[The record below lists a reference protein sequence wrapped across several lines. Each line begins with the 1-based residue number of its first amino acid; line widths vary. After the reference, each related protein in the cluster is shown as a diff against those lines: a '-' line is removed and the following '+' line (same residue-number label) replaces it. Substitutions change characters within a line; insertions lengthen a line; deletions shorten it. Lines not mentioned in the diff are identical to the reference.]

1 MRVLEVRHI
10 HTFYGLSQVLFGVSF
25 EVAPGEVV
33 ALVGRNGVGKTTT
46 MRSISG
52 LQPPR
57 RGRVR
62 WRGREVAG
70 LPAHRIARMGIGYVP
85 EERRIFADLTVWENL
100 DIARRPAA
108 EGEAWSERQVY
119 ELFPELEEMA
129 PRPGGV
135 LSGGQ
140 QQMLAIGRSLMGNP
154 GLLLLDE
161 PSEGLAPRVV
171 QALGAQVARLKE
183 MGMAILVA
191 EQNIQFVLDLSDRV
205 HILEKGEI
213 RYSGTPDELRED
225 GEVLVKYLAV

>member
-1 MRVLEVRHI
+1 MLEVLDI
-10 HTFYGLSQVLFGVSF
+10 HTSYGLSQVLFGVSLQ
-25 EVAPGEVV
+25 AGPGEVV

-46 MRSISG
+46 LRSIAG

-57 RGRVR
+57 RGEVR
-62 WRGREVAG
+62 WRGRDLAG
-70 LPAHRIARMGIGYVP
+70 LPAHRIARQGIAYVP

-108 EGEAWSERQVY
+108 EGAAWSERQVY

-129 PRPGGV
+129 GRPGGV

-140 QQMLAIGRSLMGNP
+140 QQMLAIARGLMGNP
-154 GLLLLDE
+154 GLLDE

-171 QALGAQVARLKE
+171 AALGEQVARLKE
-183 MGMAILVA
+183 TGLAILVA
-191 EQNIQFVLDLSDRV
+191 EQNLPFVLGLSDRV

-213 RYSGTPDELRED
+213 RHTGTPDELRRN
-225 GEVLVKYLAV
+225 GEVLQRYLAV

>member
-1 MRVLEVRHI
+1 MLEVLDI
-10 HTFYGLSQVLFGVSF
+10 HTSYGLSQVLFGVSLQ
-25 EVAPGEVV
+25 ASPGEVV

-46 MRSISG
+46 LRSIAG

-57 RGRVR
+57 RGQVR
-62 WRGREVAG
+62 WRGRDLAG
-70 LPAHRIARMGIGYVP
+70 LPAHRIARLGIAYVP

-108 EGEAWSERQVY
+108 AGAAWSERQVY

-129 PRPGGV
+129 ERPGGV

-140 QQMLAIGRSLMGNP
+140 QQMLAIARGLMGNP

-171 QALGAQVARLKE
+171 AALAEQVARLKE
-183 MGMAILVA
+183 MGLAILVA
-191 EQNIQFVLDLSDRV
+191 EQNLPFVLGLSDRV

-213 RYSGTPDELRED
+213 RYSGTPEQLRGD
-225 GEVLVKYLAV
+225 GDVLQRYLAV

>member
-1 MRVLEVRHI
+1 MLEVRDI

-46 MRSISG
+46 MRSIAG
-52 LQPPR
+52 IQAPR

-62 WRGREVAG
+62 WRGRDVAG

-85 EERRIFADLTVWENL
+85 EERRIFADLTVRENL

-108 EGEAWSERQVY
+108 DGTAWSEKQVY
-119 ELFPELEEMA
+119 ELFPGLEEA
-129 PRPGGV
+129 AARPGGV

-171 QALGAQVARLKE
+171 AALGAQVSRLKE
-183 MGMAILVA
+183 MGLAVLVA
-191 EQNIQFVLDLSDRV
+191 EQNLPFVLDLSDRV
-205 HILEKGEI
+205 HVLEKGEI
-213 RYSGTPDELRED
+213 KYSGKPEELREN
-225 GEVLVKYLAV
+225 EKVLAKYLAV

>member
-1 MRVLEVRHI
+1 MLEVRDM
-10 HTFYGLSQVLFGVSF
+10 HTSYGLSQVLFGVSLQ
-25 EVAPGEVV
+25 ARPGEVV

-46 MRSISG
+46 LRSIAG

-70 LPAHRIARMGIGYVP
+70 LPAHRIARLGIAYVP

-108 EGEAWSERQVY
+108 EGAPWSEAQVY

-129 PRPGGV
+129 DRPGGV

-140 QQMLAIGRSLMGNP
+140 QQMLAIARGLMGNP

-171 QALGAQVARLKE
+171 AALGEQVARLKE
-183 MGMAILVA
+183 MGLAILVA
-191 EQNIQFVLDLSDRV
+191 EQNLPFVLGLSDRV

-213 RYSGTPDELRED
+213 RHTGTPEELRGN
-225 GEVLVKYLAV
+225 GEVLQRYLAV

>member
-1 MRVLEVRHI
+1 MLEVLDI
-10 HTFYGLSQVLFGVSF
+10 HTCYGLSQVLFGVSLQ
-25 EVAPGEVV
+25 AGPGEVV
-33 ALVGRNGVGKTTT
+33 ALVGRNGGGKTTT
-46 MRSISG
+46 LRSIAG

-57 RGRVR
+57 RGQVR
-62 WRGREVAG
+62 WRGRDLAG
-70 LPAHRIARMGIGYVP
+70 LPAHRVARLGVAYVP

-108 EGEAWSERQVY
+108 GGAAWSERQVY

-129 PRPGGV
+129 GRPGGV

-140 QQMLAIGRSLMGNP
+140 QQMLAIARGLMGNP

-171 QALGAQVARLKE
+171 TALGEQVARLKE
-183 MGMAILVA
+183 MGLAILVA
-191 EQNIQFVLDLSDRV
+191 EQNLPFVLGLSDRV

-213 RYSGTPDELRED
+213 RYSGTPEELRRD
-225 GEVLVKYLAV
+225 GDVLLRYLAV